1 MYQVHVH
8 SNTLVCL
15 YHPGVHT
22 YMVHV
27 VCCTYM
33 CTCLACQKTC
43 HVLRVYLHV
52 VPVPRVPQ
60 LFNDT
65 GAVRGACR
73 LKISS
78 HHAQPTIV
86 AFLVIL

>member
-1 MYQVHVH
+1 MLH

-15 YHPGVHT
+15 YHPGTCVHAWHVIRHV
-22 YMVHV
+22 MSCVHGY
-27 VCCTYM
+27 TFM
-33 CTCLACQKTC
+33 N
-43 HVLRVYLHV
+43 V

>member
-1 MYQVHVH
+1 M
-8 SNTLVCL
+8 
-15 YHPGVHT
+15 PG
-22 YMVHV
+22 MSKDMS
-27 VCCTYM
+27 CT
-33 CTCLACQKTC
+33 TG
-43 HVLRVYLHV
+43 VYLHV